1 MNTEQEIKLMVA
13 IQALFAE
20 FYKVEMSA
28 RIKEGKAKK
37 KALTVKNS
45 KV

>member
-1 MNTEQEIKLMVA
+1 MKTEQQIKLMVA
-13 IQALFAE
+13 MQALFAE
-20 FYKVEMSA
+20 FYKAEMSV
-28 RIKEGKAKK
+28 RMKEGKVKK

>member
-1 MNTEQEIKLMVA
+1 MNTEQQIKLIVA
-13 IQALFAE
+13 LQALFAE
-20 FYKVEMSA
+20 FYKAEMSA
-28 RIKEGKAKK
+28 RIKEGKSKK